1 VSSGPR
7 KTRILLGFWIAA
19 VTFGAQAAC
28 GWDPSRPFERESP
41 VVNRALAELDAEAG
55 AQPAADL
62 LEGYLS
68 TGACAE
74 SNIGTPKS
82 LGEKPVAAFD
92 LGIALFRV
100 GEAYGARFGDEEQKK
115 PETLA
120 PGNDGLRASHIEC
133 ALRIARAVADDP
145 TQAVELRARA
155 RYLEGNLLFLDA
167 KYKEAVA
174 AYDKALVLGPGI
186 PEAGIDGKA
195 GVRYGDPVG
204 LDAAWN
210 RAVALRRI
218 EDKKDAGDDSGSDS
232 GGDGGGDG
240 GGDSGKND
248 GGGDGGGDSG
258 KNDSNDAG
266 KDSGDGKDAGKDAES
281 PPPPPKPQ
289 DDGGAPPP
297 PSERSQD
304 ERLLDQL
311 ENAPTVQR
319 EAAKRQKHRG
329 TVRGSEDK

>member
-1 VSSGPR
+1 
-7 KTRILLGFWIAA
+7 
-19 VTFGAQAAC
+19 
-28 GWDPSRPFERESP
+28 
-41 VVNRALAELDAEAG
+41 VNRALAELDAEAG
-55 AQPAADL
+55 AQTAADL

-92 LGIALFRV
+92 LGIALFRL

-115 PETLA
+115 PETQA
-120 PGNDGLRASHIEC
+120 PGSDGLRASHIEC

-155 RYLEGNLLFLDA
+155 RYLEGNLLFMDA
-167 KYKEAVA
+167 KYKEAV
-174 AYDKALVLGPGI
+174 
-186 PEAGIDGKA
+186 GKA

-266 KDSGDGKDAGKDAES
+266 RDSGNGKDSGKDAEA